1 MRKLKDMLTVPV
13 DEEDKEIE
21 NGGIDARHSDKA
33 IQQNARQKEV
43 GRIHKVVSIQTTAQ
57 LQVVLIR
64 LESFEEATS
73 VAEHLNKKHTVLLN
87 LESTSKDVSRRLLD
101 FLGGV
106 AYAIGGQLKKVSDN
120 AFLIT
125 PYNVDIIGDT
135 ILDDLEKNGIGPF

>member
-13 DEEDKEIE
+13 DEEDEEIE
-21 NGGIDARHSDKA
+21 NGGIGARHSDKA
-33 IQQNARQKEV
+33 IQQNARQKA
-43 GRIHKVVSIQTTAQ
+43 GRNHKVVSIQTTAQ

-106 AYAIGGQLKKVSDN
+106 AYATGGQLKKVSDN